1 MKERNKLKLS
11 SCALPF
17 RHRAGFLL
25 PAVIM
30 ILLLMLISVPI
41 MYKWVKD
48 DTKLSVKDQSSSQA
62 FNLAESAVDRGYWKV
77 KSSTATFEMVKTG
90 GALAGYR
97 FDTTYR
103 DLQGGTYRIYVGS
116 GPVEDQVTI
125 IGEGRN
131 ALGTETR
138 AIKAVYENTSVPGA
152 IITGSNM
159 SATGASVVHWG
170 PVLAMGDIT
179 VSGGGLTNGFPRKLS
194 KQVVR
199 PFDPTNDVNP
209 SNTDGLEWWSD
220 YNVPELPQFDFA
232 TMKASAAASGT
243 LNCDDVAVESY
254 TTVYTPCLGTAC
266 VDPGSDCSCSR
277 ASFGSACTDPGGG
290 CSCDAN
296 ACLGGA
302 CTDPGA
308 NCSCSG
314 SGKARVCI
322 GNGCPDS
329 DGAGSNCVCAKRCT
343 GWSCNDSGSPCDYVY
358 TCSGDGCSDSDGA
371 GANCACDTSVS
382 TDTVTGMNCCSSPYL
397 GGPITCSYG
406 GDGCTNCSV
415 NNLYDNTTLRNK
427 DLTWYWDNNVN
438 WAGRNGLRGTVI
450 VRGNLGV
457 SGGDNYNPGHAVT
470 VPAAAWK
477 EYQKIDTSS
486 INQYPGDTGLKSN
499 AATYTFGSCGM
510 TCEGGPLGADLG
522 VYGFLYVGGDFNRTG
537 DSDVYGAM
545 WVEGN
550 VSGAGNT
557 MVFYDAKLR
566 LPTLNVVL
574 IKQSWEE
581 QAPNLAAWP

>member
-397 GGPITCSYG
+397 GG
-406 GDGCTNCSV
+406 
-415 NNLYDNTTLRNK
+415 
-427 DLTWYWDNNVN
+427 
-438 WAGRNGLRGTVI
+438 
-450 VRGNLGV
+450 
-457 SGGDNYNPGHAVT
+457 
-470 VPAAAWK
+470 
-477 EYQKIDTSS
+477 
-486 INQYPGDTGLKSN
+486 
-499 AATYTFGSCGM
+499 
-510 TCEGGPLGADLG
+510 
-522 VYGFLYVGGDFNRTG
+522 
-537 DSDVYGAM
+537 
-545 WVEGN
+545 
-550 VSGAGNT
+550 
-557 MVFYDAKLR
+557 
-566 LPTLNVVL
+566 
-574 IKQSWEE
+574 
-581 QAPNLAAWP
+581 